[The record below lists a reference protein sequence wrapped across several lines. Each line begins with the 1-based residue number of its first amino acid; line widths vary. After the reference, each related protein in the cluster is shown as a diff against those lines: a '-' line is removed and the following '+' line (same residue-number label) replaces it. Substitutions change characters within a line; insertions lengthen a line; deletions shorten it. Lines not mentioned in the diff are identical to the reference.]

1 MRKNPSR
8 KRKAIAMT
16 QCTAKPLAFSSL
28 SRRRVEA
35 DFDGGHLT
43 SDGGALLLREV
54 DRRLGLTERLAA
66 CLTDPRDPAATTHTV
81 AAMLRQRL
89 FGIAL
94 GYEDLN
100 DHQTLRDDPLMKV
113 LAERPPES
121 DKPLASPPTLCRLDN
136 AALRRD
142 LVAMTETLVETFIA
156 SHAAPPERLV
166 LDVDATDDP
175 LHGEQEGRFFHGYY
189 DAYCYLPLYVFCG
202 GQLLVPYLRPARID
216 AAKHSR
222 AILKLLVRR
231 LREVWP
237 DVRILVRADSGFCRW
252 RLMRWCDRHGV
263 DYILGLAKNARLM
276 RLAEP
281 LAQEAADRFEATGAK
296 QRRFAEVRYAAGT
309 WDRERP
315 VIVKAEYLTHGPNT
329 RFVVTNLDGEAQDL
343 YDRLYCARGD
353 MENRIKE
360 QQLDLFAGR
369 TSCHRFLANQFRVL
383 LASTAYILVETLR
396 REGLAG
402 TELARAQAGTIRTR
416 LLKIGARVRVS
427 VRRVVLHLASGYPL
441 QDLFRRVLARLRHLP
456 RLTLA
461 PGHQPMSQV
470 HPVAHPAC
478 GFR

>member
-1 MRKNPSR
+1 
-8 KRKAIAMT
+8 MT

-54 DRRLGLTERLAA
+54 DRRLRLTERLAA
-66 CLTDPRDPAATTHTV
+66 CLTDRRDPGATTHPV
-81 AAMLRQRL
+81 RAMLRQRV
-89 FGIAL
+89 FGVAL

-113 LAERPPES
+113 LAERPPQE
-121 DKPLASPPTLCRLDN
+121 DLPLASPPTLCRLEN

-142 LVAMTETLVETFIA
+142 LVRMTETLVETFIV

-166 LDVDATDDP
+166 LDFDATDDP

-202 GQLLVPYLRPARID
+202 GHD

-263 DYILGLAKNARLM
+263 DYLLGLAQNARLM

-281 LAQEAADRFEATGAK
+281 LREEAADRFEADGAK
-296 QRRFAEVRYAAGT
+296 QRLFDEVRYAAGT
-309 WDRERP
+309 WDRQRR
-315 VIVKAEYLTHGPNT
+315 VLVKAEYLRRGPNT
-329 RFVVTNLDGEAQDL
+329 RFVVTSLDGEAQDL

-369 TSCHRFLANQFRVL
+369 TSCHRFLANQLRLL
-383 LASTAYILVETLR
+383 LASTAYVLVETLR

-402 TELARAQAGTIRTR
+402 TELACAQAGTLRTR
-416 LLKIGARVRVS
+416 LLKVGARLRVS
-427 VRRVVLHLASGYPL
+427 VRRVALHLASGYPL
-441 QDLFRRVLARLRHLP
+441 QDLFRRVLARLRCLP
-456 RLTLA
+456 PLTLA
-461 PGHQPMSQV
+461 PGHRAMGHTPAAA

>member
-1 MRKNPSR
+1 
-8 KRKAIAMT
+8 MT

-43 SDGGALLLREV
+43 SDAGALLLREV

-66 CLTDPRDPAATTHTV
+66 CLTDPRDPDATTHPV
-81 AAMLRQRL
+81 RAMLRQRI
-89 FGIAL
+89 FGVAL

-100 DHQTLRDDPLMKV
+100 DHQTLRDDLLLKV
-113 LAERPPES
+113 LVERPPKE
-121 DKPLASPPTLCRLDN
+121 DQPLASPSTLCRMEN
-136 AALRRD
+136 AALRHD
-142 LVAMTETLVETFIA
+142 LVRMTETLVETFIA

-166 LDVDATDDP
+166 LDFDATDDP

-189 DAYCYLPLYVFCG
+189 DAYCYLPLYVFSG
-202 GQLLVPYLRPARID
+202 DQLLAAYLRPAKID

-237 DVRILVRADSGFCRW
+237 EVRILVRADSGFCRW

-263 DYILGLAKNARLM
+263 DYLLGLAQNARLM

-281 LAQEAADRFEATGAK
+281 RREEAADRFEATGAK
-296 QRRFAEVRYAAGT
+296 QRLFAEVRYAAGT
-309 WDRERP
+309 WDRERR
-315 VIVKAEYLTHGPNT
+315 VLVKAEHLRRGPNT
-329 RFVVTNLDGEAQDL
+329 RFVVTSLDGDPQDL

-383 LASTAYILVETLR
+383 LASAAYVLVETLR

-402 TELARAQAGTIRTR
+402 TEMAHAQAGTLRTR

-441 QDLFRRVLARLRHLP
+441 QDLFRRVLARLRRLP
-456 RLTLA
+456 PLTLA
-461 PGHQPMSQV
+461 PGHRPMGQA